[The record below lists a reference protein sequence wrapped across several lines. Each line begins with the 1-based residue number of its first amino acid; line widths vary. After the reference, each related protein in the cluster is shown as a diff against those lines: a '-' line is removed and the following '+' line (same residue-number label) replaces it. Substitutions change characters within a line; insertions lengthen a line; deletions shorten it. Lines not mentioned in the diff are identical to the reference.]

1 MKIDHEKG
9 KTKEVKAQQ
18 ISRGN
23 CFWYKESYY
32 MAVTPIEPY
41 PLFVCAVNL
50 GSGQAILIGNSVRV
64 IPVYARVVVEE

>member
-1 MKIDHEKG
+1 MRIEYEKS
-9 KTKEVKAQQ
+9 KTRGVKAQQ

-41 PLFVCAVNL
+41 PLFVCAVDL
-50 GSGQAILIGNSVRV
+50 SSGQAILIGNSVMV
-64 IPVYARVVVEE
+64 IPVDARVVVEE